1 MFTNSGLPR
10 PTAMINGTVL
20 ATACKTNALTGQTY
34 YWCRLATYGMEI
46 EAVYPAKAFTTPP
59 QAGNIISGLYW
70 MTGSIDTPA
79 KA

>member
-1 MFTNSGLPR
+1 
-10 PTAMINGTVL
+10 
-20 ATACKTNALTGQTY
+20 
-34 YWCRLATYGMEI
+34 MEI

-79 KA
+79 QT